1 MRAQGPLSI
10 QQSFFQTVAARDPAR
25 LNFKNGFFRDGY
37 TYGIGCIVSVF
48 FDGSTTLPAR
58 LKSTAIASDG
68 DVLISEASYAPPSA
82 LRVGDLLGLFDVM
95 HGIGPPDPWASCFKD
110 ARRCTLRFKRSGGVF
125 INAVRSFT
133 EREKDSWTLLTAEKP
148 IELTQ
153 VAEQN
158 EDELPEKDP
167 HTLYVS

>member
-1 MRAQGPLSI
+1 M
-10 QQSFFQTVAARDPAR
+10 
-25 LNFKNGFFRDGY
+25 
-37 TYGIGCIVSVF
+37 
-48 FDGSTTLPAR
+48 DGSTTLPAQ
-58 LKSTAIASDG
+58 LEITAIASDG
-68 DVLISEASYAPPSA
+68 DVSISEASYAPPSA

-110 ARRCTLRFKRSGGVF
+110 ARRCTLRFTRSGGVF

-133 EREKDSWTLLTAEKP
+133 EREKDSWTPLTAEKP

-158 EDELPEKDP
+158 ENELPEKDP
-167 HTLYVS
+167 HTLYVSLYANEFSVYKRLRSVHVSELA